1 MLLIKFTDNN
11 MNTKW
16 KDLDQDQKNEVRH
29 DYFNLSQKDFF
40 WRYDRQQST
49 FFRYFWPKKTY
60 KFSVNPESIKDWSEM
75 PVQDFCR
82 KHHITNK
89 TASKLLGNY
98 PSNTNSQ
105 RHINQRAMDQFWYDS
120 IRKMVNELGVKVTIE
135 KTGISRSYIYANFK
149 RC

>member
-49 FFRYFWPKKTY
+49 FFRYF
-60 KFSVNPESIKDWSEM
+60 
-75 PVQDFCR
+75 
-82 KHHITNK
+82 
-89 TASKLLGNY
+89 
-98 PSNTNSQ
+98 
-105 RHINQRAMDQFWYDS
+105 
-120 IRKMVNELGVKVTIE
+120 
-135 KTGISRSYIYANFK
+135 
-149 RC
+149 